1 MRQVEVP
8 VSRLLLSNHVV
19 EAAVI
24 SYADLIARGFAD
36 AVHKV
41 VVAEVFPGD
50 ARSRKLAAE
59 LEAMELADPAERNFV
74 VIEGNHRAVA
84 HALMRLSLPCLELEN
99 DADLEECRRLAEEGR
114 GGRFVHRDT
123 ELEPLIRRALEMS
136 ATHLTYS
143 PRIAVEHARE
153 LVRTQTINVLELPRF
168 LRDQVLV
175 S

>member
-1 MRQVEVP
+1 MRQIEVP
-8 VSRLLLSNHVV
+8 VTRLLLTNHVA

-50 ARSRKLAAE
+50 AKSRKLADEMA
-59 LEAMELADPAERNFV
+59 AMGPPEIYV

-84 HALMRLSLPCLELEN
+84 HALLRRSLPCLELEC
-99 DADLEECRRLAEEGR
+99 DADLDECRRLAEEGR
-114 GGRFVHRDT
+114 GGRFVHRDD

-136 ATHLTYS
+136 GTHLTYS

-153 LVRTQTINVLELPRF
+153 LVRDNTIDLLELPRF
-168 LRDQVLV
+168 LREQVIV
-175 S
+175 A